1 MDYFQRWGNI
11 SKNFWKFIDELTKS
25 EFWINLIVYLSPNA
39 SSVAYK
45 ALYQSISQSLGQV

>member
-1 MDYFQRWGNI
+1 MDYFHRWGNI

-25 EFWINLIVYLSPNA
+25 EFWMNLIVYLSPIA